1 MGVSKVSLGIA
12 LLLIF
17 LLFLIDKHHLWR
29 EIATNA
35 LLPLAVVILVM
46 VCWFSWVKYRDQKE
60 QRRIAANNKKAV
72 QACIARFPGQD
83 VAQAC
88 DADPELTSC
97 NRLTVPWTDLR
108 AGYSAADQSISDSNQ
123 ASVVD
128 IDLSTNCFYPPTLPV
143 RMPDGTVTDFPETMP
158 AAEIQKEI
166 AEKFPPRV
174 HTKPKPRPVKHDFPQ
189 VRSDVNHD
197 LTLTSEQ
204 SGGVHV
210 GVVHPGEKVTLLY
223 SDSYSAKVKT
233 KKGMVGWA
241 DAGSFEVVEPERFVT
256 SDPAGSK

>member
-12 LLLIF
+12 LLVIF

-46 VCWFSWVKYRDQKE
+46 VCWFSWIKYRDQKE
-60 QRRIAANNKKAV
+60 QRRIAANNKKAI
-72 QACIARFPGQD
+72 QACLARFPGQD

-88 DADPELTSC
+88 EADPQLASC

-108 AGYSAADQSISDSNQ
+108 TASTAADQSISDSTQ
-123 ASVVD
+123 PGVVD

-143 RMPDGTVTDFPETMP
+143 RMPDGTVTEFPETMP
-158 AAEIQKEI
+158 ASQIQREI
-166 AEKFPPRV
+166 AEKFPPKV
-174 HTKPKPRPVKHDFPQ
+174 HVKPRPVKHDFPQ
-189 VRSDVNHD
+189 VRSDVTHD
-197 LTLTSEQ
+197 LTLTAEQ

-241 DAGSFEVVEPERFVT
+241 DAGSFEVVEPERTVT
-256 SDPAGSK
+256 SDPVGSK

>member
-35 LLPLAVVILVM
+35 LLPLAVVILVT
-46 VCWFSWVKYRDQKE
+46 VCWFSWAKYRDQKE
-60 QRRIAANNKKAV
+60 QRRIAANHKKAV

-83 VAQAC
+83 VAQGC
-88 DADPELTSC
+88 EADPELISC
-97 NRLTVPWTDLR
+97 SRLTVPWTDLR
-108 AGYSAADQSISDSNQ
+108 TAYSAADQSSWDYNQ

-143 RMPDGTVTDFPETMP
+143 RMPDGTVTEFPETMP
-158 AAEIQKEI
+158 ASQIQKEI
-166 AEKFPPRV
+166 AEKFPPKV
-174 HTKPKPRPVKHDFPQ
+174 HAKPRPVKHDFPQ
-189 VRSDVNHD
+189 VRSDVNRD

-233 KKGMVGWA
+233 KKGTVGWA
-241 DAGSFEVVEPERFVT
+241 DAGNFEVVEPERLASRGT
-256 SDPAGSK
+256 EGSK

>member
-35 LLPLAVVILVM
+35 LLPLAIVILVT
-46 VCWFSWVKYRDQKE
+46 VCWLSWTKYRDQKE
-60 QRRIAANNKKAV
+60 QRRMAANNKKAV

-88 DADPELTSC
+88 EADPELTSC
-97 NRLTVPWTDLR
+97 SRLTVPWKDLR
-108 AGYSAADQSISDSNQ
+108 AAYNAADQSASDSNQ
-123 ASVVD
+123 PSLVD

-143 RMPDGTVTDFPETMP
+143 RMPDGTVTEFPETMP
-158 AAEIQKEI
+158 ASQIQKEI
-166 AEKFPPRV
+166 AQKFPSLYA
-174 HTKPKPRPVKHDFPQ
+174 KPAKPHPVKHNFPQ
-189 VRSDVNHD
+189 VRSDVSWD

-241 DAGSFEVVEPERFVT
+241 DAGNFEVVDPERFAT
-256 SDPAGSK
+256 SDAEGSK

>member
-1 MGVSKVSLGIA
+1 MGVRKVSLGIA

-35 LLPLAVVILVM
+35 LLPLAVVILFT
-46 VCWFSWVKYRDQKE
+46 VCWFSWAKYRDQKE

-72 QACIARFPGQD
+72 QACIARFSGQD

-88 DADPELTSC
+88 GADPQLTSC
-97 NRLTVPWTDLR
+97 SRLTVPWTDLR
-108 AGYSAADQSISDSNQ
+108 TAYAADQSTSDSNQ
-123 ASVVD
+123 PSVVD

-143 RMPDGTVTDFPETMP
+143 RMPDGTVTEFPETMP
-158 AAEIQKEI
+158 AAEIRKEI
-166 AEKFPPRV
+166 AEKFPPKV
-174 HTKPKPRPVKHDFPQ
+174 HVKPRPVKHTFPE
-189 VRSDVNHD
+189 VRSDVNRD
-197 LTLTSEQ
+197 MTLTSEQ

-210 GVVHPGEKVTLLY
+210 GVVHPGEKVILLY

-233 KKGMVGWA
+233 KKGRVGWA
-241 DAGSFEVVEPERFVT
+241 DAGNFEVVEPERFVT
-256 SDPAGSK
+256 SDPVGSK

>member
-1 MGVSKVSLGIA
+1 MGDSKVSLGIA

-29 EIATNA
+29 ELATNA
-35 LLPLAVVILVM
+35 LLPLAMVILVT
-46 VCWFSWVKYRDQKE
+46 VCWLSWAKHRDQKE
-60 QRRIAANNKKAV
+60 QRRVAANNKKAV

-88 DADPELTSC
+88 EADPELISC
-97 NRLTVPWTDLR
+97 SRLTVPWTDLR
-108 AGYSAADQSISDSNQ
+108 AVHNAADQSTWGSNQ

-128 IDLSTNCFYPPTLPV
+128 IDLSTNCFYLPTLPV
-143 RMPDGTVTDFPETMP
+143 RMPDGTVTEFPETMP
-158 AAEIQKEI
+158 ASEIQKQI
-166 AEKFPPRV
+166 ADKFPPKV
-174 HTKPKPRPVKHDFPQ
+174 HAKPHPVKHDFPQ
-189 VRSDVNHD
+189 VRSDVSGD

-233 KKGMVGWA
+233 KKGTVGWA
-241 DAGSFEVVEPERFVT
+241 DAGNFEVVEPERLAT
-256 SDPAGSK
+256 TRTEGSK